1 MLLNFADFIY
11 LFILFYFCRWRR
23 RWTTC
28 SSTLPKSSSRS
39 PRTRTTRQHI
49 QTHSHTFPCMLPRG
63 AWRDAHFLLREHFL
77 YSVHAARAEGLYSF
91 QYWWPLSVTRVR
103 GGGSVEG
110 EKGKKGRKG
119 RKVFLHFNR
128 PKILRHHLMAI
139 PARTIGAAHS
149 SAVVSF
155 IPLIA
160 ACSKQPSWWNQMNP
174 LKNTL
179 CRS

>member
-1 MLLNFADFIY
+1 M
-11 LFILFYFCRWRR
+11 
-23 RWTTC
+23 
-28 SSTLPKSSSRS
+28 
-39 PRTRTTRQHI
+39 
-49 QTHSHTFPCMLPRG
+49 
-63 AWRDAHFLLREHFL
+63 
-77 YSVHAARAEGLYSF
+77 
-91 QYWWPLSVTRVR
+91 
-103 GGGSVEG
+103 EG

-160 ACSKQPSWWNQMNP
+160 ACSKQPSFPATSVVSQRDLLPAWAQTNEGLATRRARRDLAAAYAP
-174 LKNTL
+174 S
-179 CRS
+179 CACACA

>member
-1 MLLNFADFIY
+1 M
-11 LFILFYFCRWRR
+11 
-23 RWTTC
+23 
-28 SSTLPKSSSRS
+28 
-39 PRTRTTRQHI
+39 
-49 QTHSHTFPCMLPRG
+49 
-63 AWRDAHFLLREHFL
+63 
-77 YSVHAARAEGLYSF
+77 
-91 QYWWPLSVTRVR
+91 
-103 GGGSVEG
+103 EG

-160 ACSKQPSWWNQMNP
+160 ACSKQPSFPATSVVSQRDLLPALGADERGVGNATIVSGSDLAAAYAP
-174 LKNTL
+174 S
-179 CRS
+179 CACA